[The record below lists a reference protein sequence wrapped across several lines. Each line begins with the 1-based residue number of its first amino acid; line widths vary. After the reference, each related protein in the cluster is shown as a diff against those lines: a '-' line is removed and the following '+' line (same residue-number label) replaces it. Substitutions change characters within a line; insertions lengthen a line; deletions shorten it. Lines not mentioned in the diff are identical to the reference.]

1 MNNSIYL
8 FLQGLAGNCLVFC
21 IHDPFCVDY
30 QSHHQQLEFECW
42 AQPKYFDVLDFLFY
56 QRMVIVPRFVY
67 SSTYLFLLF
76 HNIQMF
82 FSGVTLRNRSSSF
95 RLACVVSFFGIFII
109 MNYFTASYT
118 SELSIPNFKTTVSSI
133 EDLANNRAVNPL
145 LVKGSSSDEF
155 IMASF

>member
-1 MNNSIYL
+1 
-8 FLQGLAGNCLVFC
+8 
-21 IHDPFCVDY
+21 
-30 QSHHQQLEFECW
+30 
-42 AQPKYFDVLDFLFY
+42 
-56 QRMVIVPRFVY
+56 
-67 SSTYLFLLF
+67 
-76 HNIQMF
+76 
-82 FSGVTLRNRSSSF
+82 
-95 RLACVVSFFGIFII
+95 